1 MSKWQVINNRHNR
14 CNNRKSRKCSFLI
27 AYICIHSYL
36 KRMKMN
42 LYMTD
47 KRYKETIHTDK
58 NNYEYTTIT
67 QDENKVRIYTLK
79 NGLKVFLAQNFDAP
93 RIQTYIPVRTG
104 SNNDPSDNTG
114 LAHYL
119 EHMMFKGTSRLG
131 TQNWEKEKVLLDQIS
146 DLYEQH
152 KAEQDPEKK
161 KEIYTKIDE
170 VSQQAS
176 QYAIANEY
184 DKVISSLGASGTNA
198 HTWFD
203 ETVYKNNIPNNELEK
218 WLKVEKERFSELT
231 LRLFHTELESV
242 YEEFNRAQDNDSRLV
257 NYELMDALFP
267 THPNGQQTTLGKPEH
282 LKNPSMKAIH
292 KYFDEYYVPNN
303 YAMVLVGD
311 LDFEE
316 TIQLVD
322 QYFGAIPYKELPK
335 KTPIIEKPLTEIV
348 ERTVKSP
355 TTPRTQLAWRT
366 DSYGSREAILAD
378 IIANILSNRGEAG
391 LLDLNINQT
400 QRMLWAQAFSVGLKE
415 YGYFSIVAVPK
426 EMQTLNEAK
435 EMVLEQIE
443 LLKKGDFPDWMLPAI
458 INDFKLQRMKTLETA
473 DGLATNL
480 YDTYIKGRSWE
491 EELSEMDEYSTV
503 TKQEVVDFS
512 NEFFKDNY
520 VLINKEKGVNDKLL
534 RVDNPGITPIK
545 INREAQSEFLQ
556 EILAEKTEDIQPEF
570 IDYQKEIKTTSV
582 KDKKLSFVK
591 NKYNEIAQAHFIFPF
606 GSDHDRDLGISTQV
620 LQYLGT
626 EKFSPEDLK
635 KEFFK
640 IGVSND
646 FKTSADQLL
655 ISLSGLEE
663 NLEKGIELLQHWM
676 HNVQPDQEI
685 YNQFVETILENREAV
700 KKDKNRIMT
709 ALTNYT
715 KLGEFS
721 RFTDI
726 ISKEE
731 LESSNVEVFTDRM
744 KKLFD
749 YPYQVFFYGK
759 SFENFTNYI
768 EKYIET
774 ASLQIPEPKKYPE
787 PETKGNVYFMNYDMV
802 QMEMSKIGRGNE
814 VNTANFGKINVFNEY
829 FGRGLS
835 SIVFQEIRESKSLAY
850 SAYVSYA
857 ANSESGH
864 PDYITTYIGTQPD
877 KLQIAVDTMSELMN
891 ELPEVPIQFENA
903 RNAALKQIAS
913 TRITRTTIFFNT
925 LRLKK
930 IGISHDFRKDIYQ
943 QIQSLKFDD
952 VNKFYQT
959 EIKPVHFN
967 TAIIGKRENLNM
979 EAVNQM
985 GEFKELTLKD
995 IFGH

>member
-1 MSKWQVINNRHNR
+1 
-14 CNNRKSRKCSFLI
+14 
-27 AYICIHSYL
+27 
-36 KRMKMN
+36 MN

>member
-1 MSKWQVINNRHNR
+1 
-14 CNNRKSRKCSFLI
+14 
-27 AYICIHSYL
+27 
-36 KRMKMN
+36 
-42 LYMTD
+42 MTNG
-47 KRYKETIHTDK
+47 RYNETIHTDP
-58 NNYEYTTIT
+58 NNYEYITISN
-67 QDENKVRIYTLK
+67 DENKVRIYTLK

-119 EHMMFKGTSRLG
+119 EHMMFKGTSKIG
-131 TQNWEKEKVLLDQIS
+131 TQNWEKESELLQQIS
-146 DLYEQH
+146 ELYEQH
-152 KAEQDPEKK
+152 KAESDPEKK
-161 KEIYTKIDE
+161 KAIYKKIDE
-170 VSQQAS
+170 ISQEAS
-176 QYAIANEY
+176 RYAIANEY
-184 DKVISSLGASGTNA
+184 DKVISSLGATGTNA

-218 WLKVEKERFSELT
+218 WLKVEKERFSEMV

-303 YAMVLVGD
+303 YAVVLVGD

-322 QYFGAIPYKELPK
+322 QYFGAIPYRELPK
-335 KTPIIEKPLTEIV
+335 KTPVIEKPITEIV
-348 ERTVKSP
+348 KRTVKSP
-355 TTPRTQLAWRT
+355 TTPRVQLAWRT
-366 DSYGSREAILAD
+366 ESYGTKESILAD

-391 LLDLNINQT
+391 LMDLNINQT
-400 QRMLWAQAFSVGLKE
+400 QKLLWGQAFSVGLKQ

-426 EMQTLNEAK
+426 ETQTLDEAK
-435 EMVLEQIE
+435 ELVLEQIE
-443 LLKKGDFPDWMLPAI
+443 LVKKGDFPDWMLPAI

-480 YDTYIKGRSWE
+480 YDTYIKGRTWE
-491 EELSEMDEYSTV
+491 QELNEMDEYAGF
-503 TKQEVVDFS
+503 TKEDVVEFAND
-512 NEFFKDNY
+512 FFKDNY
-520 VLINKEKGVNDKLL
+520 VIVYKEKGINDKLI
-534 RVDNPGITPIK
+534 RVENPGITPVK

-556 EILAEKTEDIQPEF
+556 QILAEKTGDITPEF
-570 IDYQKEIKTTSV
+570 IDYQKEIKTDIV

-591 NKYNEIAQAHFIFPF
+591 NKYNDIAQVHFIFPF
-606 GSDHDRDLGISTQV
+606 GSDHDRDWGISTQI

-626 EKFSPEDLK
+626 DRFSPEDLK

-646 FKTSADQLL
+646 FKTSNDQLL

-676 HNVQPDQEI
+676 YDVKPDQEI
-685 YNQFVETILENREAV
+685 YSQFVETVLENRTAV
-700 KKDKNRIMT
+700 KKDKGRIMS

-726 ISKEE
+726 ISKKE
-731 LESSNVEVFTDRM
+731 LESSPIEVFTDRM
-744 KKLFD
+744 KNLFRF
-749 YPYQVFFYGK
+749 PYQIFFYGK
-759 SFENFTNYI
+759 DFESFTAYIGKYTEN
-768 EKYIET
+768 E
-774 ASLQIPEPKKYPE
+774 SLSVPKPKQYPE
-787 PETKGNVYFMNYDMV
+787 PETIGNVYFTNYDMV
-802 QMEMSKIGRGNE
+802 QMEMSKVGKGNL
-814 VNTANFGKINVFNEY
+814 VNIENFGKINVFNEY

-857 ANSESGH
+857 PNSELNH

-877 KLQIAVDTMSELMN
+877 KLQIAVETMSELMS
-891 ELPEVPIQFENA
+891 ELPEVHSQFENA

-913 TRITRTTIFFNT
+913 TRITRTNIFFNT

-930 IGISHDFRKDIYQ
+930 LNIHHDFRKDIYQ
-943 QIQSLKFDD
+943 QIENLRFDD
-952 VNKFYQT
+952 LKQFYNT
-959 EIKPVHFN
+959 DIKPIHFN
-967 TAIIGKRENLNM
+967 TAIIGKKENLNR
-979 EAVNQM
+979 EAVDQM
-985 GEFKELTLKD
+985 GTFKEVSLKD